1 MILDTSAVIAIV
13 RDEPARG
20 QLARALVDAVQCSM
34 SAATRVEL
42 SAVLARSL
50 DAQDARRADR
60 ILEQARVEVIAFD
73 AEQARI
79 ASEAYR
85 LFGRGS
91 GHRANLNLGDCFSY
105 ALAIARDEPLLF
117 VGDDFN
123 HTDVRVV
130 ALDTSKRKD

>member
-13 RDEPARG
+13 SGEPEREALLGALELERDIAI
-20 QLARALVDAVQCSM
+20 

-42 SAVLARSL
+42 AAVLARSRP
-50 DAQDARRADR
+50 AQEARRAEGF
-60 ILEQARVEVIAFD
+60 LAAQGVVTLSFD
-73 AEQARI
+73 AEQTRI
-79 ASEAYR
+79 AADAYR

-91 GHRANLNLGDCFSY
+91 GHQAALNLGDCFAY

-123 HTDVRVV
+123 HTDVRV
-130 ALDTSKRKD
+130 ARY